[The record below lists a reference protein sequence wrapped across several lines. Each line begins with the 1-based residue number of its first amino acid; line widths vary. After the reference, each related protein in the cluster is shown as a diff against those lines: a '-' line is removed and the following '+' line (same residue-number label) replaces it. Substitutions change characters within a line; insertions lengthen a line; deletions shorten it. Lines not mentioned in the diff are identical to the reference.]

1 VRASGASDAAVDAA
15 RVALQLMH
23 SVVFCHNDLLSGN
36 VLDVDAESRVQIID
50 YEYGALV
57 THAARERCR
66 LGVCLAP

>member
-1 VRASGASDAAVDAA
+1 
-15 RVALQLMH
+15 MH